1 MQIVIKICT
10 KLKLRVRIFLGMQFY
25 YNKDMKKFIISGF
38 FGTIILAIGLGL
50 GMEFKDKMYGN
61 KFDYTDLNMT
71 IAGGVIGQILQ
82 VLLLILLF

>member
-1 MQIVIKICT
+1 
-10 KLKLRVRIFLGMQFY
+10 
-25 YNKDMKKFIISGF
+25 MKKFIKWFKTSNRDKHFYGGIISGF

-71 IAGGVIGQILQ
+71 IAGGVVGQILQ